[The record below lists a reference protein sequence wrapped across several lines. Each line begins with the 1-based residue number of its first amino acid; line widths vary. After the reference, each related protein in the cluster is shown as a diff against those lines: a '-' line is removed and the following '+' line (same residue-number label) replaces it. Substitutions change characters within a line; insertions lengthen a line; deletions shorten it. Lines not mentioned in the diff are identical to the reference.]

1 MLMNELNEWW
11 RTYLKTEF
19 GLESCLEVEY
29 ETHFTRFLMPTVR
42 GSEVGSKK
50 RYAGMITEDGEAH
63 LVFKGLESV
72 RSDWTQLAREF
83 QQGLYE
89 RIFKNQAYEAFIKET
104 VEAVARGDCDDK
116 LVFRRRLRRKL
127 DEYEKNVPP
136 HVRAARRGEE
146 IRASRGLA
154 PIYSRG
160 SWVEYVMTVNGPEL
174 KSYVVS
180 PLDYQ
185 FYIDR
190 QLAPVADAIL
200 SFKSTSIAEITDR
213 QMGLF

>member
-1 MLMNELNEWW
+1 
-11 RTYLKTEF
+11 
-19 GLESCLEVEY
+19 
-29 ETHFTRFLMPTVR
+29 
-42 GSEVGSKK
+42 
-50 RYAGMITEDGEAH
+50 ITENGDTR

-72 RSDWTQLAREF
+72 RSDWTQIAREF
-83 QQGLYE
+83 QQELYE
-89 RIFKNQAYEAFIKET
+89 RIFKKQPWETFVRET
-104 VEAVARGDCDDK
+104 VAAVARGECDDK
-116 LVFRRRLRRKL
+116 LVLRRRLRRKL

-146 IRASRGLA
+146 IRRSRGLA

-160 SWVEYVMTVNGPEL
+160 SWVEYVMTINGPE
-174 KSYVVS
+174 SRAYVTS

-200 SFKSTSIAEITDR
+200 SFMATSLAEITDR
-213 QMGLF
+213 QLGLF